1 MRISCLVTACCIFLQ
16 IMVAVPSISESVMYF
31 SMTYLCFE
39 FLISEK
45 PGEVKFCLSM
55 FSKKDEEIIKCNE
68 AKII

>member
-1 MRISCLVTACCIFLQ
+1 
-16 IMVAVPSISESVMYF
+16 MVAVPSISESVMYF